1 MENYFVEKAERKGN
15 DKVRV
20 LGVVGD
26 IERILKVES
35 GKLTFPPESYVEK
48 MIERYNA
55 DVFDGKRF
63 DAESLGFYE
72 NVLRDMGREKRLP
85 EFDVRVLRE
94 LRVELMSYYYRR
106 KG

>member
-1 MENYFVEKAERKGN
+1 MEKAERKGN

-35 GKLTFPPESYVEK
+35 GRLTFPPESYVEK
-48 MIERYNA
+48 MIERYSA